1 MRELI
6 RKILR
11 EDYSGTIDYS
21 YDDMKNAFLDVFS
34 ENKRNETP
42 THLEGIVGVH
52 TIGERLGKDYIDWS
66 IINFFDSN
74 RTLKPIVLRDLKSIE
89 FNNIIDGLKQLLSD
103 EVKLKGYLNIVWEK
117 IKKGFEADGL

>member
-34 ENKRNETP
+34 ENKRNETY
-42 THLEGIVGVH
+42 GI
-52 TIGERLGKDYIDWS
+52 L
-66 IINFFDSN
+66 
-74 RTLKPIVLRDLKSIE
+74 
-89 FNNIIDGLKQLLSD
+89 
-103 EVKLKGYLNIVWEK
+103 
-117 IKKGFEADGL
+117 